1 MPVTIRRLRAWIV
14 SAAILLMIVLA
25 GFYTYGRYRV
35 RNVLKALPDKLG
47 VDVQQ
52 SADSFSISKSEGG
65 RTLFTVKASK
75 EIQYKSGRA
84 ELHDVNIVVYGRES
98 NRFDQ
103 IYGSQFEY
111 DPKSGDIT
119 AAGEV
124 HIDLE
129 GNTEGLVRPDLT
141 PPPELKN
148 PIHLKTSG
156 LVFNRNSGIAATSQ
170 LIEFRIPQVSG
181 TAIGATYDSKAAT
194 LTLGSDIHLEGSGPE
209 KQTLEAKHGV
219 ITKNPN
225 RVVLREARLRNSDT
239 TVTADEITTLLRQDN
254 TVEQVTAD
262 GHVVANTHGKSQA
275 NAEAPHAEIFL
286 DAKNQVKSAVMT
298 GGVIVNAQGDHNA
311 QGSAQ
316 RVVMDFGANN
326 SLRRVHALENVKL
339 VQTPER
345 ADGQTTELTANAVD
359 FFARPDGH
367 GLERAETI
375 GTGKIRLLPSPAS
388 TAPKSA
394 QTAHTELAAAKSSVT
409 SSKNAEDATARSTTT
424 ITADK
429 FIARFNQQGKL
440 DTLFG
445 SPNSKMV
452 SDTPGQPQRTTT
464 SASLTVAMNPAG
476 GLGSIVQEGDF
487 HFTEPQPNGSREAWA
502 ERASYSPTD
511 ELLVLTGDPR
521 IVDQGMTSTAD
532 RMRINRKTGDATGD
546 GQVKTTYS
554 ELKEQPNGAMLA
566 TAEPI
571 HVTAAQMVA
580 KRATGTAH
588 YSGGARLWQ
597 GANIVEAPVIDF
609 DRDKRSM
616 LAQGAEQRVSTVFL
630 KPGEN
635 GKATPVNVT
644 AARLTYVDAQRRARF
659 DGGVILRSAD
669 GTMTGDTVDV
679 YLKPRDQN
687 QKAAVQPTQASQL
700 DRIVCQGNIVLQ
712 QPNRRGTGEKLV
724 YTAADSKFKL
734 TGGPPSIFDA
744 EHGQVTGDSLT
755 FYSRDDRVLVE
766 GNTTPTVTKARV
778 IK

>member
-1 MPVTIRRLRAWIV
+1 MLIV
-14 SAAILLMIVLA
+14 VLA
-25 GFYTYGRYRV
+25 GFYFYGQYRV
-35 RNVLKALPDKLG
+35 RTTLRELPKKLG
-47 VDVQQ
+47 VDIQQ
-52 SADSFSISKSEGG
+52 STEGFSLSKSEGG
-65 RTLFTVKASK
+65 HTLFTIRASK
-75 EIQYKSGRA
+75 AVQYKGGGRA

-111 DPKSGDIT
+111 DPSSGNIT

-129 GNTEGLVRPDLT
+129 ANTEGTARPDLT
-141 PPPELKN
+141 PPSELKN

-156 LVFNRNSGIAATSQ
+156 LIFNRNSGIATTSK

-209 KQTLEAKHGV
+209 KQVLEAKHGV

-225 RVVLREARLRNSDT
+225 RVVLREAKLQNSDT
-239 TVTADEITTLLRQDN
+239 TVTADEITTFLRSDN
-254 TVEQVTAD
+254 TVEQLTAD
-262 GHVVANTHGKSQA
+262 GHVVADTNGKSQA
-275 NAEAPHAEIFL
+275 KAEAPHAEIFL
-286 DAKNQVKSAVMT
+286 DPKNQVKSAVLT
-298 GGVIVNAQGDHNA
+298 GGVAVNAEGDHNA

-316 RVVMDFGANN
+316 RVVLDFGANN
-326 SLRRVHALENVKL
+326 VLRRVHALENVKL
-339 VQTPER
+339 VQVPT
-345 ADGQTTELTANAVD
+345 DGKGQTTELTASAVD

-375 GTGKIRLLPSPAS
+375 GAGKIRLIPAQANVAS
-388 TAPKSA
+388 AGAKASQAP
-394 QTAHTELAAAKSSVT
+394 HTELAAAKSS
-409 SSKNAEDATARSTTT
+409 SAPAKNTDIITARTTTT

-429 FIARFNQQGKL
+429 FVARFDQQGKL
-440 DTLFG
+440 STLFG

-464 SASLTVAMNPAG
+464 STNLTVTMNPTG
-476 GLGSIVQEGDF
+476 GLGGMVQEGAF
-487 HFTEPQPNGSREAWA
+487 HFTEPQPSGSREAWA
-502 ERASYSPTD
+502 ARASYSPSD

-532 RMRINRKTGDATGD
+532 RIQIDRRTGDAFGD

-616 LAQGAEQRVSTVFL
+616 VAQGSGGQRVSTVFVQ
-630 KPGEN
+630 PAQN
-635 GKATPVNVT
+635 GKETPVNVT

-687 QKAAVQPTQASQL
+687 QKAAAPQTQASQL

-712 QPNRRGTGEKLV
+712 QPNRRGTGDRLV

-755 FYSRDDRVLVE
+755 FYSHDDRVLVE
-766 GNTTPTVTKARV
+766 GGNTSPSVTKARV

>member
-1 MPVTIRRLRAWIV
+1 MPVTIRRLRSWIV
-14 SAAILLMIVLA
+14 SAAVLLMIVLA

-35 RNVLKALPDKLG
+35 RNVLRTLPDKLG

-141 PPPELKN
+141 PPTELKN

-156 LVFNRNSGIAATSQ
+156 LVFNRNSGIATTSQ

-194 LTLGSDIHLEGSGPE
+194 LTLGSDIHLEGSGPQ
-209 KQTLEAKHGV
+209 KQILEAKHGV

-262 GHVVANTHGKSQA
+262 GHVVADTHGKSQA
-275 NAEAPHAEIFL
+275 NAQAPHAEIFL
-286 DAKNQVKSAVMT
+286 DAKSQVKSAVMT
-298 GGVIVNAQGDHNA
+298 GGVMVNAQGDHNA

-326 SLRRVHALENVKL
+326 SLRRVHALENVRL
-339 VQTPER
+339 VQIPEHR
-345 ADGQTTELTANAVD
+345 EGQTTELTANAVD
-359 FFARPDGH
+359 FFARADGH

-375 GTGKIRLLPSPAS
+375 GAGKIRLLPAAGS
-388 TAPKSA
+388 TSA
-394 QTAHTELAAAKSSVT
+394 KANQVAHTELAAAKSSAV
-409 SSKNAEDATARSTTT
+409 KNPEDATARSTTT

-429 FIARFNQQGKL
+429 FVARFNQQGKL

-445 SPNSKMV
+445 SPNSKMI
-452 SDTPGQPQRTTT
+452 SETPGQPQRTTT
-464 SASLTVAMNPAG
+464 STNLMVAMNPAG
-476 GLGSIVQEGDF
+476 GLGSIVQDGAF
-487 HFTEPQPNGSREAWA
+487 HFTEPQPSGSREAWA
-502 ERASYSPTD
+502 ERASYSPAD

-532 RMRINRKTGDATGD
+532 RIRINRRTGDATGD

-554 ELKEQPNGAMLA
+554 ELKEQPNGAMLS

-571 HVTAAQMVA
+571 HVTAAQMIA

-616 LAQGAEQRVSTVFL
+616 VAQGSDGQRVSTVFL
-630 KPGEN
+630 KPGQN
-635 GKATPVNVT
+635 GKDTPVNVT

-679 YLKPRDQN
+679 FLKQRDQ
-687 QKAAVQPTQASQL
+687 QQAAVTQSQASQL

-712 QPNRRGTGEKLV
+712 QPNRRGTGDKLV
-724 YTAADSKFKL
+724 YTAADGKFKL

-755 FYSRDDRVLVE
+755 FYSHDDRVLVE
-766 GNTTPTVTKARV
+766 GGNSTPTVTKARV

>member
-1 MPVTIRRLRAWIV
+1 MPVTIRRLRLWIV
-14 SAAILLMIVLA
+14 AAAILLMIVLV
-25 GFYTYGRYRV
+25 GFYSYGRYRV
-35 RNVLKALPDKLG
+35 RNVLKTLPNKLG

-52 SADSFSISKSEGG
+52 SADTFSISKSEGG

-75 EIQYKSGRA
+75 EIQYKTGRA

-124 HIDLE
+124 QIDLE

-141 PPPELKN
+141 PPAELKN

-156 LVFNRNSGIAATSQ
+156 LVFNRNTGIAKTNEQ
-170 LIEFRIPQVSG
+170 IEFRIPQVSG

-209 KQTLEAKHGV
+209 KQTLEAKHGI

-225 RVVLREARLRNSDT
+225 RVVLREAQLRNSNT
-239 TVTADEITTLLRQDN
+239 TVTADQITTFLRPDN

-262 GHVVANTHGKSQA
+262 GHVVAHAKGKSEGSV
-275 NAEAPHAEIFL
+275 EAPHGEIFL
-286 DAKNQVKSAVMT
+286 DARNQLKSAVLT
-298 GGVIVNAQGDHNA
+298 GGVEMTSQGDRDMQGNA
-311 QGSAQ
+311 R
-316 RVVMDFGANN
+316 RVTMDFGRNN
-326 SLRRVHALENVKL
+326 TIAKVHALEDVRL
-339 VQTPER
+339 VQRPKPGQ
-345 ADGQTTELTANAVD
+345 GQTTELSANAVD

-375 GTGKIRLLPSPAS
+375 GAGQIRLLPTGDPGRGAGSAARLPAPS
-388 TAPKSA
+388 
-394 QTAHTELAAAKSSVT
+394 AKSNGIALSAGDD
-409 SSKNAEDATARSTTT
+409 SARTTTT
-424 ITADK
+424 ITADR
-429 FIARFNQQGKL
+429 FIARFNTEGKL
-440 DTLFG
+440 STLYG
-445 SPNSKMV
+445 APSSKMV

-464 SASLTVAMNPAG
+464 SDSLTVAMNPTG
-476 GLGSIVQEGDF
+476 GLSNIVQEGSF
-487 HFTEPQPNGSREAWA
+487 HFVEPQPSGSREAWA
-502 ERASYSPTD
+502 KRASYSPTD

-532 RMRINRKTGDATGD
+532 RIRINRKTGDAFGD

-554 ELKEQPNGAMLA
+554 ALKEQPSGAMLA
-566 TAEPI
+566 TADPI
-571 HVTAAQMVA
+571 HVTSAEMVA

-616 LAQGAEQRVSTVFL
+616 VAQGSGGQRVSTVFL
-630 KPGEN
+630 QPGQN
-635 GKATPVNVT
+635 GKETPVNVT
-644 AARLTYVDAQRRARF
+644 AARLNYVDLQRRARF
-659 DGGVILRSAD
+659 EGGVILRSSD
-669 GTMTGDTVDV
+669 GTMTADTVDV
-679 YLKPRDQN
+679 YLKPRDQ
-687 QKAAVQPTQASQL
+687 QQAAATQQTQASQL

-712 QPNRRGTGEKLV
+712 QPNRRGTGDRLV
-724 YTAADSKFKL
+724 YTAADARFKL

-755 FYSRDDRVLVE
+755 FFSHDDRVLVE
-766 GNTTPTVTKARV
+766 GGNTSPTVTKARV

>member
-1 MPVTIRRLRAWIV
+1 
-14 SAAILLMIVLA
+14 
-25 GFYTYGRYRV
+25 
-35 RNVLKALPDKLG
+35 
-47 VDVQQ
+47 
-52 SADSFSISKSEGG
+52 
-65 RTLFTVKASK
+65 
-75 EIQYKSGRA
+75 
-84 ELHDVNIVVYGRES
+84 
-98 NRFDQ
+98 
-103 IYGSQFEY
+103 
-111 DPKSGDIT
+111 
-119 AAGEV
+119 
-124 HIDLE
+124 
-129 GNTEGLVRPDLT
+129 
-141 PPPELKN
+141 
-148 PIHLKTSG
+148 
-156 LVFNRNSGIAATSQ
+156 
-170 LIEFRIPQVSG
+170 
-181 TAIGATYDSKAAT
+181 
-194 LTLGSDIHLEGSGPE
+194 
-209 KQTLEAKHGV
+209 
-219 ITKNPN
+219 
-225 RVVLREARLRNSDT
+225 
-239 TVTADEITTLLRQDN
+239 
-254 TVEQVTAD
+254 
-262 GHVVANTHGKSQA
+262 
-275 NAEAPHAEIFL
+275 
-286 DAKNQVKSAVMT
+286 MT

-316 RVVMDFGANN
+316 RVVMDFGPNN

-339 VQTPER
+339 VQIPER
-345 ADGQTTELTANAVD
+345 AEGQTTELTANAVD

-375 GTGKIRLLPSPAS
+375 GAGKIRLLPSPAS
-388 TAPKSA
+388 TAPKTGQA
-394 QTAHTELAAAKSSVT
+394 AHTELAATKSSVA
-409 SSKNAEDATARSTTT
+409 SPKNAEDGTARSTTT

-487 HFTEPQPNGSREAWA
+487 HFTEPQPSGSREAWA

-571 HVTAAQMVA
+571 HVTAAQMIA

-616 LAQGAEQRVSTVFL
+616 LAQGTGEQRVSTVFL

-659 DGGVILRSAD
+659 DGGVILRSVD

-687 QKAAVQPTQASQL
+687 QKAAAQPTQASQL

-712 QPNRRGTGEKLV
+712 QPNRRGTGDKLV
-724 YTAADSKFKL
+724 YTAADGKFKL

>member
-14 SAAILLMIVLA
+14 SAAILLVIVLA

-35 RNVLKALPDKLG
+35 RNVLRTLPDKLG

-141 PPPELKN
+141 PPTELKN

-156 LVFNRNSGIAATSQ
+156 LVFNRNSGIATTSQ

-262 GHVVANTHGKSQA
+262 GHVVANTNGKSQA
-275 NAEAPHAEIFL
+275 NAQAPHAEIFL
-286 DAKNQVKSAVMT
+286 DAKSQVKSAVMT
-298 GGVIVNAQGDHNA
+298 GGVIVDAQGDHNA

-326 SLRRVHALENVKL
+326 SLRRVHALENVRL
-339 VQTPER
+339 VQIPER

-375 GTGKIRLLPSPAS
+375 GAGKIRLLPSPAS
-388 TAPKSA
+388 TSGPAKSA
-394 QTAHTELAAAKSSVT
+394 QAAHTELASAKTSVA
-409 SSKNAEDATARSTTT
+409 KNPEDATARSTTT

-464 SASLTVAMNPAG
+464 SANLTVAMNPAG
-476 GLGSIVQEGDF
+476 GLGCDCSGGRL
-487 HFTEPQPNGSREAWA
+487 PLY
-502 ERASYSPTD
+502 RA
-511 ELLVLTGDPR
+511 
-521 IVDQGMTSTAD
+521 
-532 RMRINRKTGDATGD
+532 
-546 GQVKTTYS
+546 
-554 ELKEQPNGAMLA
+554 
-566 TAEPI
+566 
-571 HVTAAQMVA
+571 AAQ
-580 KRATGTAH
+580 
-588 YSGGARLWQ
+588 RLS
-597 GANIVEAPVIDF
+597 
-609 DRDKRSM
+609 RS
-616 LAQGAEQRVSTVFL
+616 LG
-630 KPGEN
+630 
-635 GKATPVNVT
+635 
-644 AARLTYVDAQRRARF
+644 RAR
-659 DGGVILRSAD
+659 
-669 GTMTGDTVDV
+669 
-679 YLKPRDQN
+679 
-687 QKAAVQPTQASQL
+687 QL
-700 DRIVCQGNIVLQ
+700 Q
-712 QPNRRGTGEKLV
+712 
-724 YTAADSKFKL
+724 S
-734 TGGPPSIFDA
+734 
-744 EHGQVTGDSLT
+744 H
-755 FYSRDDRVLVE
+755 
-766 GNTTPTVTKARV
+766 
-778 IK
+778 

>member
-1 MPVTIRRLRAWIV
+1 MPVTIRRLRSWIV
-14 SAAILLMIVLA
+14 SAAVLLMIVLA

-35 RNVLKALPDKLG
+35 RNVLRTLPDKLG

-141 PPPELKN
+141 PPTELKN

-156 LVFNRNSGIAATSQ
+156 LVFNRNSGIATTSQ

-194 LTLGSDIHLEGSGPE
+194 LTLGSDIHLEGSGPQ
-209 KQTLEAKHGV
+209 KQILEAKHGV

-262 GHVVANTHGKSQA
+262 GHVVADTHGKSQA
-275 NAEAPHAEIFL
+275 NAQAPHAEIFL
-286 DAKNQVKSAVMT
+286 DAKSQVKSAVMT
-298 GGVIVNAQGDHNA
+298 GGVMVNAQGDHNA

-326 SLRRVHALENVKL
+326 SLRRVHALENVRL
-339 VQTPER
+339 VQIPEHR
-345 ADGQTTELTANAVD
+345 EGQTTELTANAVD
-359 FFARPDGH
+359 FFARADGH

-375 GTGKIRLLPSPAS
+375 GAGKIRLLPAAGS
-388 TAPKSA
+388 TSA
-394 QTAHTELAAAKSSVT
+394 KANQVAHTELAAAKSSAV
-409 SSKNAEDATARSTTT
+409 KNPEDATARSTTT

-429 FIARFNQQGKL
+429 FVARFNQQGKL

-445 SPNSKMV
+445 SPNSKMI
-452 SDTPGQPQRTTT
+452 SETPGQPQRTTT
-464 SASLTVAMNPAG
+464 STNLMVAMNPAG
-476 GLGSIVQEGDF
+476 GLGSIVQDGAF
-487 HFTEPQPNGSREAWA
+487 HFTEPQPSGSREAWA
-502 ERASYSPTD
+502 ERASYSPAD

-532 RMRINRKTGDATGD
+532 RIRINRRTGDATGD

-554 ELKEQPNGAMLA
+554 ELKEQPNGAMLS

-571 HVTAAQMVA
+571 HVTAAQMIA

-616 LAQGAEQRVSTVFL
+616 VAQGSDGQRVSTVFL
-630 KPGEN
+630 KPGQN
-635 GKATPVNVT
+635 GKDTPVNVT

-679 YLKPRDQN
+679 FLKQRDQ
-687 QKAAVQPTQASQL
+687 QQAAVTQSQASQL

-712 QPNRRGTGEKLV
+712 QPNRRGTGDKLV
-724 YTAADSKFKL
+724 YTAADGKFKL

-755 FYSRDDRVLVE
+755 FYSHDDRVLVE
-766 GNTTPTVTKARV
+766 GGNTTPTVTKARV